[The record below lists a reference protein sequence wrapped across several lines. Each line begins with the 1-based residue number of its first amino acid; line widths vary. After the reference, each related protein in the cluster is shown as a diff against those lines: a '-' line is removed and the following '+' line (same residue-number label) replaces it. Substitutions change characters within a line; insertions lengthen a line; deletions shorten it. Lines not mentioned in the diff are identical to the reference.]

1 MKKYFIYLLLLLFT
15 APYISSCS
23 DEWIDSDKLNLLTKA
38 EEEEPVEDDDI
49 DVSLLKFGFN
59 LNPKAE
65 TDELPD
71 ADEPFGKSISMPK
84 AGKLRTGKRNA
95 RY

>member
-1 MKKYFIYLLLLLFT
+1 MKKYLIYILLLLFT

-23 DEWIDSDKLNLLTKA
+23 DEWTDSDKLSLLTKA
-38 EEEEPVEDDDI
+38 EEEEPIVEDDIDI
-49 DVSLLKFGFN
+49 SLLKFGFN

-65 TDELPD
+65 TNELPN
-71 ADEPFGKSISMPK
+71 ADEALDIYFYAEGKELAEGEK
-84 AGKLRTGKRNA
+84 NA

>member
-1 MKKYFIYLLLLLFT
+1 MKKYLIYILLLLFT

-23 DEWIDSDKLNLLTKA
+23 DEWTDSDKLSLLTKA
-38 EEEEPVEDDDI
+38 EEEEPIVEDDIDI
-49 DVSLLKFGFN
+49 SLLKFGFN

-65 TDELPD
+65 TNELPN
-71 ADEPFGKSISMPK
+71 ADEALDIYFMQKVKSWQK
-84 AGKLRTGKRNA
+84 EKKNA

>member
-1 MKKYFIYLLLLLFT
+1 MKKYLIYILLLLFT

-23 DEWIDSDKLNLLTKA
+23 DEWTDSDKLSLLTKA
-38 EEEEPVEDDDI
+38 EEEEPIVEDDIDI
-49 DVSLLKFGFN
+49 SLLKFGFN

-65 TDELPD
+65 TNELPN
-71 ADEPFGKSISMPK
+71 ADEAWISIFMQKVKSWQK
-84 AGKLRTGKRNA
+84 EKKNA

>member
-1 MKKYFIYLLLLLFT
+1 MKKYLIYILLLLFT

-23 DEWIDSDKLNLLTKA
+23 DEWTDSDKLSLLTKA
-38 EEEEPVEDDDI
+38 EEEEPIVEDDIDI
-49 DVSLLKFGFN
+49 SLLKFGFN

-65 TDELPD
+65 TNE
-71 ADEPFGKSISMPK
+71 FWISIFMQKVKSWQK
-84 AGKLRTGKRNA
+84 EKKNA

>member
-1 MKKYFIYLLLLLFT
+1 MKKYLIYILLLLFT

-23 DEWIDSDKLNLLTKA
+23 DEWTDSDKLSLLTKA
-38 EEEEPVEDDDI
+38 EEEEPIVEDDIDI
-49 DVSLLKFGFN
+49 SLLKFGFN

-65 TDELPD
+65 TNELWISI
-71 ADEPFGKSISMPK
+71 FMQKVKSWQK
-84 AGKLRTGKRNA
+84 EKKNA

>member
-65 TDELPD
+65 TDELLLRTNRW
-71 ADEPFGKSISMPK
+71 KSISN
-84 AGKLRTGKRNA
+84 AEGGKLRTGKRNA